1 MTTSSEHDVPRRT
14 RWLEALHSPLGV
26 ALIGGAFTLAATV
39 LGVWLSRPA
48 PAPTTTVPSGSDATA
63 PAYAC
68 PERTPC
74 IKANVSSTGRL
85 YHLPGCS
92 SYKRVT
98 IDPSHGEALFASSAE
113 AEAAGFRRARNCP

>member
-1 MTTSSEHDVPRRT
+1 MTTPSEHDLPRRT

-48 PAPTTTVPSGSDATA
+48 AAPAPTLAASDAPA

-68 PERTPC
+68 PQRTPC

-92 SYKRVT
+92 SYPRVT
-98 IDPSHGEALFASSAE
+98 IDTSRGEAFFATSAE